1 MTSPERIGNNIR
13 YLREAYGESQEQL
26 GFITDVAKAA
36 ISAYENGTREA
47 KTEKPQAIATL
58 FSVSVEEL
66 MNGDFSGFPK
76 MVYDPNIM
84 FENIGLWLPY
94 CASNKTLSNAH
105 FKRAYKFHREIFVEI
120 RKQSLDGFEHIEI

>member
-94 CASNKTLSNAH
+94 CASNKALSNAH